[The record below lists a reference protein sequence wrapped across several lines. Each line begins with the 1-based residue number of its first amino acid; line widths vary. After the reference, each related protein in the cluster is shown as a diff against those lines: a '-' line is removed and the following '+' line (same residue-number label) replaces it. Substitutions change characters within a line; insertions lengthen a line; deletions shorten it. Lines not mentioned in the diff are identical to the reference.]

1 MAIEFLRN
9 FKLDGRLRA
18 NVLDVETGKCD
29 LSNQIG
35 FFEIYIWRRRFT
47 FVAIFYQICTLCLW
61 LNNNS
66 VVAQNEDKKP
76 FEQSPNGDKSVDM
89 LFL

>member
-1 MAIEFLRN
+1 MPKNVKMAACCRTLENRQEHQ
-9 FKLDGRLRA
+9 KP
-18 NVLDVETGKCD
+18 
-29 LSNQIG
+29 NQIG
-35 FFEIYIWRRRFT
+35 FFETYIWRHRFT

-61 LNNNS
+61 FNNNS

>member
-1 MAIEFLRN
+1 MAA
-9 FKLDGRLRA
+9 GRLHSTKTE
-18 NVLDVETGKCD
+18 DWKP
-29 LSNQIG
+29 NQIG
-35 FFEIYIWRRRFT
+35 FFETYIWRRRFT

-61 LNNNS
+61 FNNNS